1 MNTNPKTVK
10 LTKLAMLA
18 AISLVFV
25 ALIRIPIFPA
35 APYLTYDPADIPIFI
50 SAFAFGPLAGLS
62 VTAVVAFIQAFVLAG
77 DGFIGFLMHFFATGS
92 FVIVAGLIYKNHK
105 TKKSAAI
112 ALICGTIVMTT
123 TMIGLNLIITP
134 IFYLS
139 VPIEAVIAM
148 ILPILLPFNLLKA
161 GVNSAITF
169 FIYKAIAKHL
179 HK

>member
-18 AISLVFV
+18 TISLVFV
-25 ALIRIPIFPA
+25 AIIRVPIFPA

-62 VTAVVAFIQAFVLAG
+62 VTAVVAFVQAFMLAG

-112 ALICGTIVMTT
+112 ALICGTIVMTA
-123 TMIGLNLIITP
+123 TMIGWNLIITP
-134 IFYLS
+134 MFLG
-139 VPIEAVIAM
+139 VPREAVIAM

-169 FIYKAIAKHL
+169 FTYKAIAKYL

>member
-18 AISLVFV
+18 TISLVFV
-25 ALIRIPIFPA
+25 VLIRIPIFPA

-50 SAFAFGPLAGLS
+50 AAFAFGPLAGLS
-62 VTAVVAFIQAFVLAG
+62 ITAVVSFIQAFMLGG
-77 DGFIGFLMHFFATGS
+77 DGFIGFLMHFLATGS
-92 FVIVAGLIYKNHK
+92 FVIVAGLIYKKHK
-105 TKKSAAI
+105 TKKSAMI

-123 TMIGLNLIITP
+123 TMIAWNLIITP
-134 IFYLS
+134 IYLGY
-139 VPIEAVIAM
+139 PIEAVIAM

-161 GVNSAITF
+161 GINSAITF
-169 FIYKAIAKHL
+169 FTYKSIAKYL